1 MQENLLYTLKE
12 SNLLNTNITAPAQ
25 VLASC
30 LRERSVP
37 GVCIIYFCNIH
48 SCWPPAAAPLH
59 RWLGFSTFSII
70 IKVQV
75 LFCSTLKKYWLLAG
89 QVDTADSP
97 KHHSI
102 SRLKAPHLP
111 PPTLTFGISHLAASR
126 FTATGDSSQVPM
138 VTQRQGPF
146 QLQLT
151 EVGHHFIHFAREVCI
166 M

>member
-75 LFCSTLKKYWLLAG
+75 LFCSTLKKYWLLAVGWLGGHRG
-89 QVDTADSP
+89 QSQTPFNKSIKSP
-97 KHHSI
+97 APPAANPHFWNQPLSSKQVRNHRRFCSGLHCHSGTGTG
-102 SRLKAPHLP
+102 HLFN
-111 PPTLTFGISHLAASR
+111 LS
-126 FTATGDSSQVPM
+126 
-138 VTQRQGPF
+138 
-146 QLQLT
+146 
-151 EVGHHFIHFAREVCI
+151 
-166 M
+166 